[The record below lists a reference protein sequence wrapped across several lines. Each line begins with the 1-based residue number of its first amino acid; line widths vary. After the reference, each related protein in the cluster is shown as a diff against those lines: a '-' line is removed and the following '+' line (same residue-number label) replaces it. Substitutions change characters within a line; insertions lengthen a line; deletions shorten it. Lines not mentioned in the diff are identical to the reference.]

1 MSFTVDMTQPLTET
15 TLIYRA
21 GDYAFDSDP
30 HPADCAYAIGV
41 NEVEL
46 MMNDED
52 DRGEYRVVFVM
63 GYCPYFGW
71 QSTKLEP
78 PHAHRGV
85 LYYIAEGGILVPG
98 ITLGVTS
105 LESRWPVFADLEGGW
120 VCLGPHETQGMA
132 VEFAPGCVAI
142 LRENELVALWLH
154 PRELPEE
161 VRKLSPV

>member
-1 MSFTVDMTQPLTET
+1 MTRPLTET
-15 TLIYRA
+15 TLIYCAR
-21 GDYAFDSDP
+21 DYTFGTDP

-46 MMNDED
+46 MMDDED
-52 DRGEYRVVFVM
+52 APGEYRVVFVT

-71 QSTKLEP
+71 QLTRLDP
-78 PHAHRGV
+78 PHAPRGV
-85 LYYIAEGGILVPG
+85 LCYTAEGGILVPG

-105 LESRWPVFADLEGGW
+105 LESRWSVFADLESGW
-120 VCLGPHETQGMA
+120 VCLGAHETQGLA
-132 VEFAPGCVAI
+132 VEFAPGCVAT

-161 VRKLSPV
+161 VTTPARRA